1 MIKELLPIKHGP
13 WGRGM
18 RYMLVMGYI
27 NHLQKQDPNK
37 LGSTAK
43 WDAAVEGARLQG
55 CVPAGSQEIYPAPVW
70 AHLSLL

>member
-1 MIKELLPIKHGP
+1 
-13 WGRGM
+13 
-18 RYMLVMGYI
+18 MLVMGYI

-43 WDAAVEGARLQG
+43 WDATVEGARLQG